1 MLNYEKEL
9 ERDDPLISSS
19 LDSIFFRDGTI
30 RVGGREYNGLV
41 RSPCFERGHG
51 DRKLSCLSCHQLHG
65 DTPDDQLKPEAATGK
80 SCRACHAEIAA
91 AVEAHSHHRAGSSG
105 SDCYNCHMPYTTY
118 ALFKGIRS
126 HRITSPNAS
135 TNQSRETL
143 NACNLCH
150 LDRSLGWT
158 ADLLKRWYGQPRPP
172 LSSEDEL
179 LPHAVIGLLRGDAAT
194 RVLCAYSMG
203 WRAAQDVSG
212 NDWQA
217 PLLAELLDDPYAA
230 VRFVAHRSLRSL
242 PGFAAF
248 SYDFVAPPEARK
260 AARERA
266 LRQAAEAPRRVEA
279 NVVQTLIEKRDLT
292 PISISE

>member
-1 MLNYEKEL
+1 
-9 ERDDPLISSS
+9 
-19 LDSIFFRDGTI
+19 
-30 RVGGREYNGLV
+30 
-41 RSPCFERGHG
+41 
-51 DRKLSCLSCHQLHG
+51 
-65 DTPDDQLKPEAATGK
+65 
-80 SCRACHAEIAA
+80 
-91 AVEAHSHHRAGSSG
+91 
-105 SDCYNCHMPYTTY
+105 MPFTTY

-135 TNQSRETL
+135 TTQSRETL

-158 ADLLKRWYGQPRPP
+158 ADFLKRWYGQPRPP
-172 LSSEDEL
+172 LTSEDEL
-179 LPHAVIGLLRGDAAT
+179 LPHAVIGLLRGDAAS
-194 RVLCAYSMG
+194 RVLSAYSMG
-203 WRAAQDVSG
+203 WSAAQHVAG

-242 PGFAAF
+242 PGYADF
-248 SYDFVAPPEARK
+248 SYDFVAPPAERK

-266 LRQAAEAPRRVEA
+266 SSLAAKAPQRIDPG
-279 NVVQTLIEKRDLT
+279 VVQTLIEKRDLT